1 MTDEVIVVYANSL
14 FLSRPNKTP
23 SQRKAYPPKK
33 KVSEKR
39 IGKKLFSSCI
49 NS

>member
-23 SQRKAYPPKK
+23 SQRNAYPPKK
-33 KVSEKR
+33 KVE
-39 IGKKLFSSCI
+39 IYKLI
-49 NS
+49 DHKTLNI